1 MAKQAKICYIPMAK
15 QAKISSLPTGCA
27 ELLGPAVAAFLIER
41 DLAPSSHRVYAL
53 T

>member
-1 MAKQAKICYIPMAK
+1 MAK